1 MGSQIVL
8 RLCVGVFRRREAR
21 ETLDDGCGLRQLA
34 PITGKGIMSNIEE
47 SLRAIAERV
56 KSHSSTM
63 ATEEAVKTAVVL
75 PFLRALGYD
84 VFDPTEVVPEF
95 TADAVGKKGEKVD
108 YAINIQN
115 EIRILIECKPISVA
129 LDKRHLDQLYRYFS
143 VTAAKFAILTNGR
156 TFNFYTD
163 LEAPNKLDTRPFLVF
178 DVTDFNSSILSELK
192 KFEKGSFDVTAILAT
207 AERLKYTSGVKQII
221 AKLIEEPSEEFVR
234 MVSSGVYEGRMTSQ
248 AREMFTGVVRTAFR
262 EVVMDTVKS
271 RLSSALADTEEV
283 IEKIDE
289 PIEEEPE
296 VVTSEEER
304 EGYMIVKAIVR
315 DTISPK
321 RVVMR
326 DQKSYCGILI
336 DNNNRKPLARLWF
349 NRSVKY
355 IGLFD
360 GDAEE
365 RLIVDSLDQIYEYS
379 DRLRATAKKCAE

>member
-1 MGSQIVL
+1 
-8 RLCVGVFRRREAR
+8 
-21 ETLDDGCGLRQLA
+21 
-34 PITGKGIMSNIEE
+34 MSTIEE
-47 SLRAIAERV
+47 SLRAISERV

-108 YAINIQN
+108 YAIKIDN
-115 EIRILIECKPISVA
+115 EIRILIECKPVSVA
-129 LDKRHLDQLYRYFS
+129 LEKKHLDQLYRYFS
-143 VTAAKFAILTNGR
+143 VTNAKFAILTNGR

-178 DVTDFNSSILSELK
+178 DVTDFNAGVVSELR
-192 KFEKGSFDVTAILAT
+192 KFEKSAFDVSAILAT
-207 AERLKYTSGVKQII
+207 AERLKYTSGVKQQIS
-221 AKLIEEPSEEFVR
+221 KLIEEPSEDFVR
-234 MVSSGVYEGRMTSQ
+234 LVVNGIYEGRLTAQ
-248 AREMFTGVVRTAFR
+248 VKEMLTGVVRAAFR
-262 EVVMDTVKS
+262 EVIMDTVKS

-289 PIEEEPE
+289 PVHEEPE
-296 VVTSEEER
+296 VVTTDEER

-315 DTISPK
+315 DTISPQ

-326 DQKSYCGILI
+326 DQKSYCGILV

-360 GDAEE
+360 GEDEE
-365 RLIVDSLDQIYEYS
+365 RLIVDSLDKIYDYS
-379 DRLRATAKKCAE
+379 DRLRAAARKYVS

>member
-1 MGSQIVL
+1 
-8 RLCVGVFRRREAR
+8 
-21 ETLDDGCGLRQLA
+21 
-34 PITGKGIMSNIEE
+34 MSTIEE
-47 SLRAIAERV
+47 SLRAISERV

-75 PFLRALGYD
+75 PFLRSLGYD

-108 YAINIQN
+108 YAIKIES

-129 LDKRHLDQLYRYFS
+129 LDKKHLDQLYRYFS
-143 VTAAKFAILTNGR
+143 VTNAKFAILTNGR

-163 LEAPNKLDTRPFLVF
+163 LEAPNKLDTRPFFVF
-178 DVTDFNSSILSELK
+178 DVTDFNAGIVSELR
-192 KFEKGSFDVTAILAT
+192 KFEKTSFDVSAILAT
-207 AERLKYTSGVKQII
+207 AERLKYTSGIKQVIS
-221 AKLIEEPSEEFVR
+221 KLIEEPSEEFVR
-234 MVSSGVYEGRMTSQ
+234 LVAGSVYEGRITAQ
-248 AREMFTGVVRTAFR
+248 VKEMLTGVVRVAFR
-262 EVVMDTVKS
+262 DVIMDSVKS

-283 IEKIDE
+283 IERIDDSV
-289 PIEEEPE
+289 EEEPE
-296 VVTSEEER
+296 VVTTEEER

-336 DNNNRKPLARLWF
+336 DNNNRKPLARLHF

-360 GDAEE
+360 GEAEE
-365 RLIVDSLDQIYEYS
+365 RLIVDSLDQIYDHS
-379 DRLRATAKKCAE
+379 DRLRATAKKYVGE

>member
-1 MGSQIVL
+1 MN
-8 RLCVGVFRRREAR
+8 
-21 ETLDDGCGLRQLA
+21 T
-34 PITGKGIMSNIEE
+34 IEE

-95 TADAVGKKGEKVD
+95 IADAVGKKGEKVD
-108 YAINIQN
+108 YAIKMDG
-115 EIRILIECKPISVA
+115 EIRILIECKPISVP
-129 LDKRHLDQLYRYFS
+129 LDKKHLDQLYRYFS
-143 VTAAKFAILTNGR
+143 VTSAKFAILTNGR

-163 LEAPNKLDTRPFLVF
+163 LDAPNKLDIRPFFVF
-178 DVTDFNSSILSELK
+178 DITDFNAGIVTELR
-192 KFEKGSFDVTAILAT
+192 KFEKASFDVSAILAT
-207 AERLKYTSGVKQII
+207 AERLKYTSGVKQVIS
-221 AKLIEEPSEEFVR
+221 KLIEDPSDEFVR
-234 MVSSGVYEGRMTSQ
+234 MASSGVYEGRMTSQ
-248 AREMFTGVVRTAFR
+248 VREMFTGIVRAAFR
-262 EVVMDTVKS
+262 EVIMDTVKS
-271 RLSSALADTEEV
+271 RLSSALADTEQV

-289 PIEEEPE
+289 PVEEEPD
-296 VVTSEEER
+296 VVTTEEER

-315 DTISPK
+315 DTISPI

-360 GDAEE
+360 GETEE
-365 RLIVDSLDQIYEYS
+365 RLIVDSLDKIYDYS
-379 DRLRATAKKCAE
+379 DRLRAAAKRYVEA

>member
-1 MGSQIVL
+1 
-8 RLCVGVFRRREAR
+8 
-21 ETLDDGCGLRQLA
+21 
-34 PITGKGIMSNIEE
+34 MSTIEE

-84 VFDPTEVVPEF
+84 VFDPAEVVPEF

-108 YAINIQN
+108 YAIKIDN
-115 EIRILIECKPISVA
+115 EIRILIECKPISVE
-129 LDKRHLDQLYRYFS
+129 LEKKHLDQLYRYFS
-143 VTAAKFAILTNGR
+143 VTNAKFAILTNGR

-163 LEAPNKLDTRPFLVF
+163 LEAPNKLDSRPFFIF
-178 DVTDFNSSILSELK
+178 DVSDFNAGIVAELR
-192 KFEKGSFDVTAILAT
+192 KFEKGAFDVSAILAT

-221 AKLIEEPSEEFVR
+221 SKLIEDPSEDFVR
-234 MVSSGVYEGRMTSQ
+234 MASTGVYEGRMTSQ
-248 AREMFTGVVRTAFR
+248 VREMFTGIVRAAFR
-262 EVVMDTVKS
+262 EVIMDTVKN
-271 RLSSALADTEEV
+271 RLSNALADTEEV
-283 IEKIDE
+283 IERIDMPIEDE
-289 PIEEEPE
+289 PD
-296 VVTSEEER
+296 VVTTDEER
-304 EGYMIVKAIVR
+304 EGYMIIKAIVR
-315 DTISPK
+315 DTIAAK

-360 GDAEE
+360 GEAEE
-365 RLIVDSLDQIYEYS
+365 RLIVDSLDKIYEYS
-379 DRLRATAKKCAE
+379 DRLRATAKQYTQE

>member
-1 MGSQIVL
+1 MG
-8 RLCVGVFRRREAR
+8 
-21 ETLDDGCGLRQLA
+21 T
-34 PITGKGIMSNIEE
+34 IEE
-47 SLRAIAERV
+47 SLRAIADRV

-84 VFDPTEVVPEF
+84 VFDPSEVVPEF

-108 YAINIQN
+108 YAIKIDN
-115 EIRILIECKPISVA
+115 EIRILVECKPVSVA
-129 LDKRHLDQLYRYFS
+129 LEKKHLDQLYRYFS
-143 VTAAKFAILTNGR
+143 VTNAKFAILTNGR

-178 DVTDFNSSILSELK
+178 DVTDFNAGIVTELR
-192 KFEKGSFDVTAILAT
+192 KFEKAAFDVNAILAT
-207 AERLKYTSGVKQII
+207 AERLKYTSGVKQQIS
-221 AKLIEEPSEEFVR
+221 KLIEEPSEEFVR
-234 MVSSGVYEGRMTSQ
+234 LVVNGIYEGRLTSQ
-248 AREMFTGVVRTAFR
+248 AREMLTGVVRAAFR
-262 EVVMDTVKS
+262 EVIMDTVKS

-289 PIEEEPE
+289 PAPEEPE
-296 VVTSEEER
+296 VVTTDEER

-315 DTISPK
+315 DTLAPQ

-360 GDAEE
+360 GEAEE
-365 RLIVDSLDQIYEYS
+365 RLIVDSLDQIYDFS
-379 DRLRATAKKCAE
+379 DRLRATARKYLS